1 MVKNVYTK
9 ENERTRQYVYQV
21 KQKYGNRTAKIL
33 KEKVA
38 KDPELLY
45 LEAAFD
51 FVNSYQK
58 VHDDVQKTYHEK
70 KLKDIYPIY
79 KKKLNTVK
87 KIVAID

>member
-1 MVKNVYTK
+1 MVKKVYTK

-51 FVNSYQK
+51 FVNSY
-58 VHDDVQKTYHEK
+58 
-70 KLKDIYPIY
+70 
-79 KKKLNTVK
+79 
-87 KIVAID
+87 